1 MTHPAF
7 PIELSPE
14 LIHTYVQD
22 GFVKTEN
29 VLSDAELRNY
39 SDAVDREV
47 AARTA
52 SDTRSVAEK
61 TTYEQSFIQCMRLWE
76 TSPDVRPLSCHAG
89 LAGIAAQLLG
99 VDSVRLWQDQA
110 LYKEAGGRETTP
122 HQDETFWPI
131 GSAPLVSAW
140 IPFDAV
146 TVGNGAMAY
155 VPGSHLAGAL
165 TPVDITHRSEP
176 YDILRDPSLA
186 NRNPVW
192 VEVDPGAVV
201 WHHGFTVHQ
210 AAANLSNTARRVF
223 TAVYIASDATRTKSW
238 PCYPLDREG
247 LAVGER
253 LNGEGMP
260 VLWPPPASLPD
271 TPATIGEG
279 TGPQMQ

>member
-52 SDTRSVAEK
+52 SDNRSVAEK

-99 VDSVRLWQDQA
+99 VDSVRLG
-110 LYKEAGGRETTP
+110 K
-122 HQDETFWPI
+122 I
-131 GSAPLVSAW
+131 K
-140 IPFDAV
+140 
-146 TVGNGAMAY
+146 
-155 VPGSHLAGAL
+155 
-165 TPVDITHRSEP
+165 RS
-176 YDILRDPSLA
+176 IR
-186 NRNPVW
+186 
-192 VEVDPGAVV
+192 
-201 WHHGFTVHQ
+201 
-210 AAANLSNTARRVF
+210 
-223 TAVYIASDATRTKSW
+223 K
-238 PCYPLDREG
+238 
-247 LAVGER
+247 LAVGKPHHIRTKPFGR
-253 LNGEGMP
+253 LAVHP
-260 VLWPPPASLPD
+260 L
-271 TPATIGEG
+271 
-279 TGPQMQ
+279 